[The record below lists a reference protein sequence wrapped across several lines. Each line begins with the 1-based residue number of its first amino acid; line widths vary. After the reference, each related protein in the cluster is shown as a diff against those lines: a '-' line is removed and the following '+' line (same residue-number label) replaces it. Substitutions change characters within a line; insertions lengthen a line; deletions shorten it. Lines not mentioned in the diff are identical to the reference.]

1 MGNAMPGRAIIAE
14 YWNNVIDMRTSEYQ
28 KLFGLRNKETGKLI
42 LYYWAS
48 SQKHKAIF
56 STREKAMD
64 AARWFDNEPEI
75 VEFT

>member
-1 MGNAMPGRAIIAE
+1 MGCEIP
-14 YWNNVIDMRTSEYQ
+14 
-28 KLFGLRNKETGKLI
+28 LPGKLI

-75 VEFT
+75 VEFV

>member
-1 MGNAMPGRAIIAE
+1 MGRI
-14 YWNNVIDMRTSEYQ
+14 SEYQ
-28 KLFGLRNKETGKLI
+28 KLFGLRDKETGKLI

-75 VEFT
+75 VEFE

>member
-1 MGNAMPGRAIIAE
+1 
-14 YWNNVIDMRTSEYQ
+14 MRTSEYQ

-75 VEFT
+75 VEFE

>member
-1 MGNAMPGRAIIAE
+1 MTNIRPTNADRLLNN
-14 YWNNVIDMRTSEYQ
+14 WNYFDMRTSEYT

-42 LYYWAS
+42 LFYWAS

>member
-1 MGNAMPGRAIIAE
+1 
-14 YWNNVIDMRTSEYQ
+14 MRTSEYQ

-56 STREKAMD
+56 SK
-64 AARWFDNEPEI
+64 EPEI

>member
-1 MGNAMPGRAIIAE
+1 
-14 YWNNVIDMRTSEYQ
+14 MRNSEYQ

-56 STREKAMD
+56 ATRERA
-64 AARWFDNEPEI
+64 EI
-75 VEFT
+75 VARELSCMNGCDYMVVEFQ

>member
-1 MGNAMPGRAIIAE
+1 MGRI
-14 YWNNVIDMRTSEYQ
+14 SEYQ

-56 STREKAMD
+56 SPM
-64 AARWFDNEPEI
+64 
-75 VEFT
+75 V

>member
-1 MGNAMPGRAIIAE
+1 
-14 YWNNVIDMRTSEYQ
+14 MRTSEYQ

-56 STREKAMD
+56 STREKELD
-64 AARWFDNEPEI
+64 ALNAHLLDPTPKLFLYD
-75 VEFT
+75 

>member
-1 MGNAMPGRAIIAE
+1 
-14 YWNNVIDMRTSEYQ
+14 MRTSEYQ

-56 STREKAMD
+56 STRGKAVEASGWID
-64 AARWFDNEPEI
+64 CKTEI
-75 VEFT
+75 VEFE